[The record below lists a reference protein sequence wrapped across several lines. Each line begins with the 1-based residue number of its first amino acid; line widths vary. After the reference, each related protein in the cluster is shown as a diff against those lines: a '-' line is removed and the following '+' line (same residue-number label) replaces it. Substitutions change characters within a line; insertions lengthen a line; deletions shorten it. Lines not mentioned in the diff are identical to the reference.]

1 MGDSFDPP
9 SGIFNLNASG
19 QRVWIADYSGLP
31 IETIEWSGQ
40 RYLKSWISGQ
50 PVQSTVSIDLSGFS
64 IASNVSGNVVYLT
77 SGQNNVQMSG
87 QTVYLASGFNEIAGS
102 FTANISGQPV
112 SISGQTVVA
121 SVTTN
126 ISGQVVYLVSG
137 QNNVQISGQTV
148 QIAGGVSTSVSGNV
162 VVVPSTSVSGNAVRI
177 SGETIQI
184 AGGINVSGS
193 PVRVSGETVY
203 LVSGQNN
210 VQISGQLVNVIG
222 TVGTSVS
229 GNVIV
234 VPFTS
239 VSGNQTAISGQV
251 VYLVSGQNSVQIS
264 GQTVTV
270 AGTVGT
276 SISGNMVSISG
287 QPVLTSV
294 SGNMVSTSG
303 QPSPISGQIV
313 YLTSGQNTISNY
325 GFIDASGQLTQLR
338 VTQSG
343 QLISGIP
350 HKLVVTF
357 SGESIIGSVSGN
369 MVSVSGQPARISGQ
383 TVIAEISGQTIV
395 VPSTSVSGNM
405 ISISG
410 QPVSISG
417 NVVVASVTTNISGQ
431 TVYLASGNNPVQL
444 YAFDPSGV
452 ALRPLI
458 VNQSGGNVLRVD
470 AGAIN
475 VASNVSGNVVYLTSG
490 QNAVQ
495 ISGQLVAVSG
505 LVATSV
511 SGNMVSISGQAVS
524 ISGNVV
530 VASVTTN
537 ISGQTVYLASGNNN
551 AQISGQAIMITDN
564 TNNFVAVVDA
574 ADDSLG
580 NNENALNTL
589 GRMYGRS
596 VVGTSWRPA
605 FITQSGNIVSGVPN
619 RLVVALSG
627 DPVTVSGS
635 VVQISGQLVAVSGT
649 VAASVSG
656 NMVSIS
662 GQPVSISGN
671 VVVASVTT
679 NISGQTVYLASGQ
692 NNVQTSGQ
700 SVYLA
705 SGNNI
710 VQIGDGQDGSA
721 SLALVVGVG
730 DNQGTGDASLSTFDH
745 LYGYNKEL
753 NTWPSLN
760 VTASGH
766 AISGLVHKLI
776 VGFSGDPVTI
786 SGNAVLISGQLVA
799 VSGTVAASVSGNMVS
814 ISGQPVS
821 VSGNVVV
828 ASVTTNISGQ
838 TVYTASGKN
847 DVQISGE
854 TIIIS
859 DGSNIP
865 TVTTA
870 TPGITP
876 LGQFLQTV
884 AVGFGYDTGQ
894 SSLERFMVTS
904 SGKSISGI
912 HNKLVVTFSGDSII
926 GSVSGNAVSI
936 SGQLVAVSGTVAASV
951 SGNMVSISGQAVS
964 VSGNVVVASVTTNI
978 SGQTVYL
985 ASGNNDV
992 QISGQ
997 VVEPISGGLS
1007 RLHALDLSGNQW
1019 LPLATT
1025 ASGKNRL
1032 AISIYDVANTNSV
1045 TVGSAADGESNSAA
1059 LKTRALLEG
1068 YDTVNDQ
1075 FVRARVTASGQ
1086 GMSGIQH
1093 KLAVTFSGDSIIG
1106 SVSGNMVSVSG
1117 QPALI
1122 SGQLVAVSGT
1132 VATSVSGNMVS
1143 VSGQPVTS
1151 SGNMVSIS
1159 GQPVTV
1165 SGDIIQPQIPVQIR
1179 TRDTLLI
1186 TGASGGIAL
1195 LSGDVLR
1202 VTVRNIGISGTVMYV
1217 GGSGDYPWVASG
1229 QSYPAFSGRG
1239 LWLRDGDGVTVH
1251 TSNMA
1256 FVRVVSHTSGQY
1268 VSYLGE
1274 QY

>member
-537 ISGQTVYLASGNNN
+537 ITGQ
-551 AQISGQAIMITDN
+551 I
-564 TNNFVAVVDA
+564 
-574 ADDSLG
+574 
-580 NNENALNTL
+580 
-589 GRMYGRS
+589 
-596 VVGTSWRPA
+596 
-605 FITQSGNIVSGVPN
+605 
-619 RLVVALSG
+619 
-627 DPVTVSGS
+627 
-635 VVQISGQLVAVSGT
+635 
-649 VAASVSG
+649 
-656 NMVSIS
+656 
-662 GQPVSISGN
+662 
-671 VVVASVTT
+671 
-679 NISGQTVYLASGQ
+679 VYLASGQ
-692 NNVQTSGQ
+692 
-700 SVYLA
+700 
-705 SGNNI
+705 
-710 VQIGDGQDGSA
+710 
-721 SLALVVGVG
+721 
-730 DNQGTGDASLSTFDH
+730 
-745 LYGYNKEL
+745 
-753 NTWPSLN
+753 
-760 VTASGH
+760 
-766 AISGLVHKLI
+766 
-776 VGFSGDPVTI
+776 
-786 SGNAVLISGQLVA
+786 
-799 VSGTVAASVSGNMVS
+799 
-814 ISGQPVS
+814 
-821 VSGNVVV
+821 
-828 ASVTTNISGQ
+828 
-838 TVYTASGKN
+838 
-847 DVQISGE
+847 
-854 TIIIS
+854 
-859 DGSNIP
+859 
-865 TVTTA
+865 
-870 TPGITP
+870 
-876 LGQFLQTV
+876 
-884 AVGFGYDTGQ
+884 
-894 SSLERFMVTS
+894 
-904 SGKSISGI
+904 
-912 HNKLVVTFSGDSII
+912 
-926 GSVSGNAVSI
+926 
-936 SGQLVAVSGTVAASV
+936 
-951 SGNMVSISGQAVS
+951 
-964 VSGNVVVASVTTNI
+964 
-978 SGQTVYL
+978 
-985 ASGNNDV
+985 
-992 QISGQ
+992 
-997 VVEPISGGLS
+997 
-1007 RLHALDLSGNQW
+1007 
-1019 LPLATT
+1019 
-1025 ASGKNRL
+1025 
-1032 AISIYDVANTNSV
+1032 
-1045 TVGSAADGESNSAA
+1045 
-1059 LKTRALLEG
+1059 
-1068 YDTVNDQ
+1068 
-1075 FVRARVTASGQ
+1075 
-1086 GMSGIQH
+1086 
-1093 KLAVTFSGDSIIG
+1093 
-1106 SVSGNMVSVSG
+1106 
-1117 QPALI
+1117 
-1122 SGQLVAVSGT
+1122 
-1132 VATSVSGNMVS
+1132 
-1143 VSGQPVTS
+1143 
-1151 SGNMVSIS
+1151 
-1159 GQPVTV
+1159 
-1165 SGDIIQPQIPVQIR
+1165 
-1179 TRDTLLI
+1179 
-1186 TGASGGIAL
+1186 
-1195 LSGDVLR
+1195 
-1202 VTVRNIGISGTVMYV
+1202 
-1217 GGSGDYPWVASG
+1217 
-1229 QSYPAFSGRG
+1229 
-1239 LWLRDGDGVTVH
+1239 
-1251 TSNMA
+1251 
-1256 FVRVVSHTSGQY
+1256 
-1268 VSYLGE
+1268 
-1274 QY
+1274 